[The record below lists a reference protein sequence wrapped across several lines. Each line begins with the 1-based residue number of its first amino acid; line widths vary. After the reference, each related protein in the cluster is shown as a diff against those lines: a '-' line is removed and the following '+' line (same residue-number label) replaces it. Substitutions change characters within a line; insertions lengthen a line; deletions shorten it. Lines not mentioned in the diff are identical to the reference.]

1 MNRTRI
7 LVVVVLIAVINL
19 PLVGSTIQGWQVDSS
34 GKNVVASLTDYETL
48 GSADDPTYWVKFT
61 FDKSVDPQQRP
72 WIAQVDQAHYEQAR
86 STRQVRVRVVPKH
99 PSSYRAAGQVHG
111 KVGLVVTLLADLAL
125 LGFVLLARRYG
136 KVRRKAG
143 VLRVAAIE
151 AVTRGPMEPGVE
163 QIEGDL
169 YLVRGDVLKHD
180 DHEVWIDAGTDVV
193 IVILDGHA
201 NPVGYQQAA
210 QVRGRLVG

>member
-7 LVVVVLIAVINL
+7 IVVLVLVAVINL
-19 PLVGSTIQGWQVDSS
+19 PLVGSTIQGWQIDSS
-34 GKNVVASLTDYETL
+34 GRNVVASLTDDEIL
-48 GSADDPTYWVKFT
+48 GSNDDPTYWLKFR
-61 FDKSVDPQQRP
+61 FDKSIDPGQQD
-72 WIAQVDQAHYEQAR
+72 WIAQVDRAHYEQAQ
-86 STRQVRVRVVPKH
+86 STRQVRARVLPQQ
-99 PSSYRAAGQVHG
+99 PSAYRVAGQVHG

-125 LGFVLLARRYG
+125 LGFVLLGRRYG
-136 KVRRKAG
+136 KVRRKPD

-151 AVTRGPMEPGVE
+151 DLTRGPMEPGVE

-169 YLVRGDVLKHD
+169 YLVRGDVLKQD
-180 DHEVWIDAGTDVV
+180 EHEVWIDAGQDVV

>member
-1 MNRTRI
+1 VNRTRI
-7 LVVVVLIAVINL
+7 FVVLILVVVINL

-34 GKNVVASLTDYETL
+34 GKDVVASLTKYETL
-48 GSADDPTYWVKFT
+48 GPDDDPVYWLAFEYDT
-61 FDKSVDPQQRP
+61 SVDPKQQT
-72 WIAQVDQAHYEQAR
+72 WIAQVDRAAYEQAT
-86 STRQVRVRVVPKH
+86 STRQVEVRVLPGH
-99 PSSYRAAGQVHG
+99 PSAYRVEGQVHG

-125 LGFVLLARRYG
+125 VGFVLLGRRYG
-136 KVRRKAG
+136 RRRHKAA

-151 AVTRGPMEPGVE
+151 DVTRGPMDPVVE
-163 QIEGDL
+163 QVEGDL

-180 DHEVWIDAGTDVV
+180 EHEVWIDAGEDVV

-201 NPVGYQQAA
+201 NPVGYQQPA